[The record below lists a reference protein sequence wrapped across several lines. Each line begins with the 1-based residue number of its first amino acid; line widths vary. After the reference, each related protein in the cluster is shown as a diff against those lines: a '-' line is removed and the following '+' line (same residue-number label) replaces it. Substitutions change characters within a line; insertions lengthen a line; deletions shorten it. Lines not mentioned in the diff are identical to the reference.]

1 MEQLSDRFRLNSLK
15 TKQKMLQAEIRQ
27 NAWIDFYFK
36 KTKLNLLISLFKV
49 QVRKH
54 FLKRLIRLQ

>member
-27 NAWIDFYFK
+27 NAWIDFYLK
-36 KTKLNLLISLFKV
+36 KQS
-49 QVRKH
+49 
-54 FLKRLIRLQ
+54 